1 MKNHYLV
8 DGIAA
13 LLLSFS
19 VGFGIALPATAQQAP
34 NLSSSDGAAVSV
46 RLISE
51 EQAQANA
58 IPVDIYTGRGSVIDF
73 RNGEIIAYIQLSDMS
88 KIVYSTNAP
97 IESGYSNTIVLREIE
112 TLNFEG
118 QTTAAVPNLIVST
131 IDLEGISQTYIF
143 DLHLK
148 QEHPSEVRGNGIA
161 IVPANVMPARTARR
175 PTQSN
180 SRIIDSSLEQPTI
193 ADIANGLEIA
203 IARGYTAENDP
214 IVVQVRQFIALVDNG
229 QTMADAAREANIDLE
244 ILRALRDIAIEEGF
258 LEEDILEEGKAQ
270 I

>member
-13 LLLSFS
+13 LLLSLS
-19 VGFGIALPATAQQAP
+19 VGFGAASPATAQQAH
-34 NLSSSDGAAVSV
+34 NLSSNNGAVTSV

-73 RNGEIIAYIQLSDMS
+73 RNGEVIAYIQLSDMS
-88 KIVYSTNAP
+88 EIVYSTNAP
-97 IESGYSNTIVLREIE
+97 LESGRSSMVVLREIE
-112 TLNFEG
+112 PLNFEG

-131 IDLEGISQTYIF
+131 IDLEGVSRTYIF

-148 QEHPSEVRGNGIA
+148 QERPSDARDNGIA
-161 IVPANVMPARTARR
+161 IVPTNVSPMPVARR
-175 PTQSN
+175 LTRPN
-180 SRIIDSSLEQPTI
+180 SPIINPSLGQPTI
-193 ADIANGLEIA
+193 DDIANGLEIA

-214 IVVQVRQFIALVDNG
+214 VVAQVRQFLALVDDG
-229 QTMADAAREANIDLE
+229 QTMAAAARATNIDPA
-244 ILRALRDIAIEEGF
+244 ILRALRDIA
-258 LEEDILEEGKAQ
+258 LEEG
-270 I
+270 ILEGVST